1 MAKKAR
7 RRSHR
12 TVAPQAQPQPT
23 ITGLLTERMGPWAA
37 LAVKVTAIGTAL
49 GMCLLLWRWAD
60 GPTLVTSRALDEVI
74 GSVRTDVTGKIGE
87 ARTALLS
94 HSDKNTKEVQ
104 TEVSKVQDDVKGIAR
119 KQDAIRVQGLELQ
132 QRVLFQQK
140 TQTQSSLNSVEA
152 QLKEKPK
159 DPVFLL
165 GRKAELE
172 GVLQYID
179 RESASVQ
186 EALRKARQ
194 GD

>member
-1 MAKKAR
+1 
-7 RRSHR
+7 
-12 TVAPQAQPQPT
+12 
-23 ITGLLTERMGPWAA
+23 
-37 LAVKVTAIGTAL
+37 LACVW
-49 GMCLLLWRWAD
+49 CLWRWAD